1 MNDDPTHRLYLDA
14 LEEALAETAAG
25 DAPPQ
30 APLRPL
36 TLTAARARRRPAASV
51 SGWTAPFAG
60 RIAAMDALLGEA
72 GEDDWGRETVEGWT
86 LQELLAHLAA
96 KDGLVA
102 LSAGAPVLGPPVIAD
117 EALARTAELQEYE
130 RRRVP
135 EQTRR
140 DWRAQADALC
150 RHLAPLPPETPMTVS
165 GFTMPVADHLLAR
178 MLETWIHTADAAG
191 AAGVRL
197 PDPVPGHIEPTAD
210 LCVRLMPLTMLMR
223 GHAVAEG
230 RAVRLVL
237 TGHGGGSWHV
247 PLHPGGRAVREG
259 GPAGAAAT
267 GRDTRGGGPADATV
281 TCDVIEFCFL
291 VGGRGEPAR
300 FAAGVEGDAGLAR
313 DLLHAAPA
321 LSGP

>member
-1 MNDDPTHRLYLDA
+1 MNNDPTRRLYLDA
-14 LEEALAETAAG
+14 LAESLEEIAVE
-25 DAPPQ
+25 APK
-30 APLRPL
+30 ASLRPL
-36 TLTAARARRRPAASV
+36 TLTAARVRRRPAASV

-60 RIAAMDALLGEA
+60 RIAAMDALLGEV
-72 GEDDWGRETVEGWT
+72 GEQDWGRETVEGWT

-102 LSAGAPVLGPPVIAD
+102 LSVGAPVLGPPVTVD

-150 RHLAPLPPETPMTVS
+150 RHLAPLAPGAPVEVS
-165 GFTMPVADHLLAR
+165 GFTLPARDHLLAR
-178 MLETWIHTADAAG
+178 ALETWIHTSDAAG
-191 AAGVRL
+191 VAGLRV
-197 PDPVPGHIEPTAD
+197 PDPVPEHITATAD
-210 LCVRLMPLTMLMR
+210 LCVRLMPLTMLAS
-223 GHAVAEG
+223 GHEVPEG

-237 TGHGGGSWHV
+237 TGPGGGRWHV
-247 PLHPGGRAVREG
+247 PLHPGGRA
-259 GPAGAAAT
+259 A
-267 GRDTRGGGPADATV
+267 RGDGPADATV
-281 TCDVIEFCFL
+281 TCDVVEFCFL
-291 VGGRGEPAR
+291 VGGRAAPAGL
-300 FAAGVEGDAGLAR
+300 AAEVEGDPGLAR